1 MKGFGRFIISGPLP
15 AFTAVFGFS
24 LLAFFILPLSI
35 LVSSA
40 AIVLITLYAGVR
52 QGLVITAACVIA
64 LSICSYALLAPSRV
78 LPDVL
83 MIVAQ
88 LLPAV
93 ILATIFHTT
102 RSLSFTLQVA
112 ALLGVLAFLGVVV
125 LFPDVERAWEGLL
138 HQILSSVPL
147 GNDYLMQQP
156 QLVQQSAQL
165 MSGMLVAS
173 AVLTNSGVMLLG
185 YWWHC
190 LTTDSGDFRSDFCGL
205 QLGKVLAIIVVLSSV
220 WATVLKSAFATQLCI
235 IVGVLF
241 LLQGMAII
249 HAVMTAVSKGKIW
262 LIAVYVLIVFVPQ
275 LVLVVVL
282 AGLIDTFIDI
292 RKRVSPVI

>member
-1 MKGFGRFIISGPLP
+1 MKSFGRFIISGPLP
-15 AFTAVFGFS
+15 AFTVVFGFS
-24 LLAFFILPLSI
+24 VLASFILPLSMLI
-35 LVSSA
+35 SGA

-52 QGLVITAACVIA
+52 QGLVITAACIIA
-64 LSICSYALLAPSRV
+64 LSVCGYILLAPSRV
-78 LPDVL
+78 LSDIL

-93 ILATIFHTT
+93 ILAAVFQTT

-112 ALLGVLAFLGVVV
+112 ALLGVLVFLGVVV
-125 LFPDVERAWEGLL
+125 LFPDVERTWESLL

-147 GNDYLMQQP
+147 GNDYLTQQP
-156 QLVQQSAQL
+156 QLVQQSARL

-173 AVLTNSGVMLLG
+173 AVLTNSGVMLFG

-190 LTTDSGDFRSDFCGL
+190 LVTDNGDFRNDFCGL
-205 QLGKVLAIIVVLSSV
+205 QLGKVLSIIVMLSSV
-220 WATVLKSAFATQLCI
+220 WATVLKSGFATQLCI

-262 LIAVYVLIVFVPQ
+262 LIAVYVLVIFVPQ

-282 AGLIDTFIDI
+282 LGLIDTFIDI